1 MTFFD
6 SLTLGLKVSLDPAN
20 LIFCFI
26 GVVLGTLIGVLPG
39 IGPVGAISILLPI
52 IAKLTPV
59 SAIIMLAGVYYG
71 CQYGG
76 STTSILLNIPGE
88 ASSVITCL
96 EGYQMARR
104 GRAGPALGIAA
115 IASFIAG
122 TCGVLGL
129 SILALPLSEFALKFG
144 PAEYFSLMILAIIML
159 TYLAQGSI
167 IKALM
172 MASLGLILSSIG
184 MDIVTGD
191 LRFTFDILGLSDGIG
206 LVPLVMGL
214 FGLSEV
220 LINVERMASKEIL
233 ETKIKNLLPTWQD
246 WMRAKWAIA
255 RGGLIGFL
263 LGVLPG
269 AGPVISTF
277 ISYTVEKKISKE
289 PENFGTGMIEGVA
302 GPEAA
307 NNAATQASFIP
318 LLTLGIP
325 PNPTTAILLGAFM
338 IFGLQPG
345 PLLLQNHPDFFWG
358 IVVSMYIGNVMLI
371 VLNLPLIPLWVQV
384 LRMPYHILFPLIIL
398 FCLIGSYSLNNYI
411 FDVYVM
417 IIFGIIGYLMRKYK
431 YEGAPLVMTFVL
443 GPLMELALR
452 RSLIL
457 SGGSFSIFWT
467 RPISAAILI
476 VAFTLVFVSIAMNLK
491 PKKKSPQ
498 SPS

>member
-1 MTFFD
+1 MTVSD
-6 SLTLGLKVSLDPAN
+6 SLILGLKVSLDPAN
-20 LIFCFI
+20 LLFCFI
-26 GVVLGTLIGVLPG
+26 GVLVGTLIGVLPG
-39 IGPVGAISILLPI
+39 IGPVGTISILLPI

-59 SAIIMLAGVYYG
+59 SGIIMLAGIYYG
-71 CQYGG
+71 AQYGG
-76 STTSILLNIPGE
+76 STTSILVNIPGE

-129 SILALPLSEFALKFG
+129 SLLALPLSEFALKFG
-144 PAEYFSLMILAIIML
+144 PPEYFSLMILAIIML
-159 TYLAQGSI
+159 VYLAQGST

-172 MASLGLILSSIG
+172 MATLGLILSSIG
-184 MDIVTGD
+184 MDRVTGD
-191 LRFTFDILGLSDGIG
+191 LRFTFDLLGLSDGIG
-206 LVPLVMGL
+206 LVPMVMGL

-246 WMRAKWAIA
+246 WMRAKWAIG
-255 RGGLIGFL
+255 RGTFIGFL
-263 LGVLPG
+263 LGILPG

-277 ISYTVEKKISKE
+277 VSYTVEKRISKE
-289 PENFGTGMIEGVA
+289 PEKFGTGMIEGVA

-307 NNAATQASFIP
+307 NNAAVQASFVP

-325 PNPTTAILLGAFM
+325 PNPTTAILLGALM
-338 IFGLQPG
+338 ILGLQPG
-345 PLLLQNHPDFFWG
+345 PLLMKNHPDFFWG
-358 IVVSMYIGNVMLI
+358 IVVSMYIGNAMLL

-384 LRMPYHILFPLIIL
+384 LRVPYHILFPLIIL

-417 IIFGIIGYLMRKYK
+417 IIFGIFGYLMRKYK

-452 RSLIL
+452 RSLII

-476 VAFTLVFVSIAMNLK
+476 VAFTLVVVSIAMNLK

>member
-1 MTFFD
+1 MTVFD
-6 SLTLGLKVSLDPAN
+6 SLILGLKVSLDPAN
-20 LIFCFI
+20 LAFCFI
-26 GVVLGTLIGVLPG
+26 GVLVGTLIGVLPG
-39 IGPVGAISILLPI
+39 IGPVGTISILLPI

-76 STTSILLNIPGE
+76 STTSILVNIPGE

-96 EGYQMARR
+96 EGYQMACQ

-115 IASFIAG
+115 IGSFIAG

-144 PAEYFSLMILAIIML
+144 PAEYFSLMVLAIIML
-159 TYLAQGSI
+159 TYLAQGSM

-172 MASLGLILSSIG
+172 MAALGLILSSIG

-191 LRFTFDILGLSDGIG
+191 LRFTFDLLGLSDGIG

-220 LINVERMASKEIL
+220 LLNVEKAASKEIL
-233 ETKIKNLLPTWQD
+233 ETKIKNLWPTWKD
-246 WMRAKWAIA
+246 WARAKWAIG
-255 RGGLIGFL
+255 RGTFIGFL

-277 ISYTVEKKISKE
+277 ISYTVEKRLSKE
-289 PENFGTGMIEGVA
+289 PEKFGTGMIEGVA
-302 GPEAA
+302 GPESA
-307 NNAATQASFIP
+307 NNAATQASFVP

-325 PNPTTAILLGAFM
+325 PNPTTAVLLGAFM

-358 IVVSMYIGNVMLI
+358 IVGSMYIGNVMLI

-467 RPISAAILI
+467 RPISAIILSLALG
-476 VAFTLVFVSIAMNLK
+476 VVFLSIGMNLRA
-491 PKKKSPQ
+491 KKSSHAQ
-498 SPS
+498 NQ